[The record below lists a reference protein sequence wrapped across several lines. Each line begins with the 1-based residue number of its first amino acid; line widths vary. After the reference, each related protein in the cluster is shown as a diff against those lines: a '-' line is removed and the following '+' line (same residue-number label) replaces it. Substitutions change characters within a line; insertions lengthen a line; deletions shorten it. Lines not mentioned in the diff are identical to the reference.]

1 MKRLEKYAPPG
12 MDMRAFRN
20 RVFLVCVLCL
30 FVDALYGAIFIDDA
44 IWELYDRRTGI
55 LLENVQLADFR
66 TLWDGGALNT
76 NLVFVFYLLFQAV
89 ELYSVFFRESR
100 SIYTMARIRSPW
112 ELHIRCW
119 TLPLLGTAFLA
130 GSKILLRV
138 ILFMIYVLATP
149 AGVPKP
155 GFEELIGGLL

>member
-1 MKRLEKYAPPG
+1 MTRLEKFTPPG
-12 MDMRAFRN
+12 ASLRAIK
-20 RVFLVCVLCL
+20 VTMIIFLVLIFASDVVYFANVLVSIL
-30 FVDALYGAIFIDDA
+30 QQLKDPFTGELVENAEMTDFSALWTSKGTWWSLPFLVIM
-44 IWELYDRRTGI
+44 
-55 LLENVQLADFR
+55 LAMDFYR
-66 TLWDGGALNT
+66 YFWT
-76 NLVFVFYLLFQAV
+76 
-89 ELYSVFFRESR
+89 ESL
-100 SIYTMARIRSPW
+100 SLYTMARIRSPW

-149 AGVPKP
+149 TGVPKP